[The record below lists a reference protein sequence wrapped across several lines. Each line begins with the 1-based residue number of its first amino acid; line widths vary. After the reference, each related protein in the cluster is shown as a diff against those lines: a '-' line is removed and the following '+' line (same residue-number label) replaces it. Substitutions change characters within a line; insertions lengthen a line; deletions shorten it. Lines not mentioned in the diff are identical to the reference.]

1 MAAMAREDGHRMDG
15 MLRRVT
21 LGVLAAMQPRRPR
34 AEVARWYDG
43 LSAGRR
49 RAVTGAVMAGLFA
62 GSLFFAQWGWL
73 GLAAWLAVVVFI
85 IG

>member
-1 MAAMAREDGHRMDG
+1 MQG

-21 LGVLAAMQPRRPR
+21 LGVLAAVQPRSTR

-43 LSAGRR
+43 LTEGRR
-49 RAVTGAVMAGLFA
+49 RAVTGAVMAGLFG

-73 GLAAWLAVVVFI
+73 GLAAWLAVVVFV